1 MGAMMANEKINPDSV
16 ILNQLEG
23 QWEKVCMVLLHKL
36 SSGKTVKITAQDFI
50 DVRRHYEPDGPVL
63 FTHGMHDSFELSVI
77 THERA
82 KELAAYEASK
92 QVQTKQ

>member
-1 MGAMMANEKINPDSV
+1 MTNAKINPDSV

-36 SSGKTVKITAQDFI
+36 SAGKPVRVTVQDFI
-50 DVRRHYEPDGPVL
+50 DVRKLYEPDGPVL

-82 KELAAYEASK
+82 KELAAYGASK